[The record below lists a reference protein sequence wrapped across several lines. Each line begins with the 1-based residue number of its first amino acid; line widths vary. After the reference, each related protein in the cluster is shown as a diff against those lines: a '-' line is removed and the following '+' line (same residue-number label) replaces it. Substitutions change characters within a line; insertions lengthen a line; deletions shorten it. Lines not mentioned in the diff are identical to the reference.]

1 MPHFTLQFQ
10 AGGPQLNLFVGVSQP
25 REQALRQA
33 NITIPQPTLVRG
45 LVDTGAS
52 ITAVDPAVIQAL
64 GLQPTGFMPVH
75 TPSTGSTRTRQAPST
90 LALPFPCAAHV
101 HLRSYCGNRILPDS
115 AGDPS
120 PYRPGRSRSLSIC
133 LRRPI
138 QYFQSRVLSP
148 LRPRTRKPKAFFS

>member
-75 TPSTGSTRTRQAPST
+75 TPSTGSTPHQAST
-90 LALPFPCAAHV
+90 FDVSIAIPVAPLTFTLGAIAVIESSLTVQGIQVLIGRDVLAHCLFV
-101 HLRSYCGNRILPDS
+101 YD
-115 AGDPS
+115 
-120 PYRPGRSRSLSIC
+120 GRSNIFSL
-133 LRRPI
+133 
-138 QYFQSRVLSP
+138 
-148 LRPRTRKPKAFFS
+148 AF